1 MLRKRIIAATLAL
14 TIPLT
19 VQASVQSSMQTWFN
33 DIGAYGNVTGVAA
46 YQGQTMNL
54 YSGGSLYMRTPVK
67 NYQLATVAP
76 PAF

>member
-19 VQASVQSSMQTWFN
+19 VQSSGQSSMQIWFN
-33 DIGAYGNVTGVAA
+33 EIGAYGNVTGVAA

-54 YSGGSLYMRTPVK
+54 YSGGSLYMRTPSRITS
-67 NYQLATVAP
+67 LP
-76 PAF
+76 P